1 MASIRKRNGRYQA
14 QVRRRGYSPASR
26 TFTNLA
32 TANKWIK
39 SVEVDLERGEFLPRV
54 TMTVNEL
61 LLRYEA
67 EEVPKQKG
75 ARHEFWR
82 SSFLRK
88 QIGHIHL
95 RDLTPAFLATHR
107 DRRLKTVKASTVSR
121 EFTTLSTAINTAIVE
136 WAIPLPNNPVSKVRV
151 RNADIRRDRRL
162 GAGEEGLMLKH
173 AQPMLQRVI
182 VLALETAMRRGEIL
196 KIKRSDINF
205 STQTLYIGDTKTATP
220 RTIPLSEKAVKTLR
234 EQMRAL
240 DDELDGVIPIQEPLL
255 FQIHLS
261 EWQRQM
267 ERLWRD
273 TGIKNLKFHDLRHE
287 AISRLFE
294 SGFNVMEVATISGHK
309 CLQHLKRYTHI
320 KPESLVARLG

>member
-14 QVRRRGYSPASR
+14 QVRRRGYSPTSR

-32 TANKWIK
+32 AANKWIK
-39 SVEVDLERGEFLPRV
+39 SVEVDMERNEFLPRV
-54 TMTVNEL
+54 TLTVNEL

-75 ARHEFWR
+75 ARHEYWR
-82 SSFLRK
+82 SRFLRK
-88 QIGHIHL
+88 KIGHKHL

-220 RTIPLSEKAVKTLR
+220 RTIPLSEKADRKSV
-234 EQMRAL
+234 
-240 DDELDGVIPIQEPLL
+240 V
-255 FQIHLS
+255 
-261 EWQRQM
+261 
-267 ERLWRD
+267 
-273 TGIKNLKFHDLRHE
+273 
-287 AISRLFE
+287 
-294 SGFNVMEVATISGHK
+294 
-309 CLQHLKRYTHI
+309 
-320 KPESLVARLG
+320 